1 MPISVMIVDDIPEIT
16 AHFSFI
22 LQNEKDINVVG
33 IASGGKEAVKMALE
47 LKPDVILMDIQ
58 METDDAGLI
67 ASKQI
72 LEKLPETK
80 IIILTIHNDSQ
91 NITEAYMIGAV
102 DYLVKTSSV
111 LEIIN
116 AIYDSVKRTNFA
128 NNVNRTIL
136 DEMLKLKK
144 TQKEMITCFQLLSK
158 LNSSDLEI
166 IQLLCEGKRYKE
178 IAKERFV
185 EEVTIRSKINKI
197 SKKING
203 MPIRDLVTMLN
214 SCRFFDIVVNHD
226 E

>member
-47 LKPDVILMDIQ
+47 LKPDVILIDIQ

>member
-1 MPISVMIVDDIPEIT
+1 MIVDDIPEIT